1 MIAYHFDYYDPVK
14 VEEASELYRN
24 LKIEGKSPFYFS
36 GGTEIITLGRLN
48 LVKPDAVIDI
58 KKIPECN
65 LFNYDQEHLFIGA
78 ALRLNEFEKNRSF
91 PLLSNVTKE
100 IADHTSNN
108 TITLGGNICGQIYY
122 REAVLPF
129 LLADSICIT
138 AQGSRLQK
146 RKINDMFNKHLLL
159 EEGELLVYL
168 ATKKAYVEAKSIS
181 LKIRQQWNTG
191 YPLVTVAA
199 LNIEGFIRIAFSGVC
214 PFPFRSETMEQILND
229 RSRSLSERIEA
240 ALKEIPGPVL
250 NDIEGSED
258 YRLFVLENTLTTIF
272 KKLGGE

>member
-1 MIAYHFDYYDPVK
+1 MIAYDFDYYEPVK
-14 VEEASELYRN
+14 IEEAVELYRN
-24 LKIEGKSPFYFS
+24 LKKEGKNPYYFS

-58 KKIPECN
+58 KKIQECN
-65 LFNYDQEHLFIGA
+65 LFRYDQEHLFIGA
-78 ALRLNEFEKNRSF
+78 ALRLNEFEKNRPF
-91 PLLSNVTKE
+91 PLLSSVTKE

-138 AQGSRLQK
+138 ARESGLQK
-146 RKINDMFNKHLLL
+146 QKINDMFNKHLLL
-159 EEGELLVYL
+159 EEGELLVSL
-168 ATKKAYVEAKSIS
+168 ATKKDYVEAKSIS
-181 LKIRQQWNTG
+181 IKVRQQWNTG

-199 LNIEGFIRIAFSGVC
+199 LKIEGFIRIAFSGVC
-214 PFPFRSETMEQILND
+214 SFPFRSETMEQILND
-229 RSRSLSERIEA
+229 RSRSLRERIKA
-240 ALKEIPGPVL
+240 ALQKIPGPVL